1 MADISFKKDTLR
13 EAVAEGCIIMKEE
26 TLKRVINNEIEKGDV
41 LAAAKIAGIIAAKRT
56 FELIPLCHPI
66 PITNIDIKEEI
77 LENGIKIITRV
88 VTKAA
93 TGAEMEALA
102 STSIALLTIYDMCK
116 PYEKSLT
123 IKDIYLLSKKGGKSG
138 EYIRKG
144 SE

>member
-1 MADISFKKDTLR
+1 MADITFKKDTLR

-26 TLKRVINNEIEKGDV
+26 TLRKIINNEIEKGDV

-77 LENGIKIITRV
+77 LENGIKIIARV

-102 STSIALLTIYDMCK
+102 SVSIALLTIYDMCK
-116 PYEKSLT
+116 PYEKDLT
-123 IKDIYLLSKKGGKSG
+123 IKYIYLLSKKGGKSG
-138 EYIRKG
+138 EYIRKK